1 MKSRHVRAG
10 AALAAALLALSPSL
24 VPPAQA
30 AGEAAQAAPSPENAT
45 ATLTITFELTGGG
58 EDLPQSQERH
68 VTWKVADRFTVTATM
83 IATKPNAFASM
94 HPPDAEEQALEAER
108 LAAVNSAATNMQS
121 MMEQAQK
128 IAELCGDDEA
138 CIQAEAM
145 KMSQGVDMSSPEMQS
160 AQANIAAASAMPGVR
175 YQMFAPGT
183 QTGTFVVEESARAAY
198 FDAAC
203 SLATEARCA
212 VETVVRGE
220 GATDFGD
227 GATEVPTG
235 AMAELDL
242 EAGSLMLSLTVPG
255 FATVEETVA
264 SANPEVESGTTET
277 VRSVSLDEIP
287 DAPIEVSCG
296 ACRTA
301 SGSFEREVSDQ
312 LLGYPAKLV
321 VTWSFTRP

>member
-1 MKSRHVRAG
+1 MKSRHVRAV

-24 VPPAQA
+24 IPPARAQT
-30 AGEAAQAAPSPENAT
+30 AGEAAPSPENAT
-45 ATLTITFELTGGG
+45 ATLTMNFELIGGG
-58 EDLPQSQERH
+58 EDLPESHERH

-83 IATKPNAFASM
+83 TAAKPGGFATM
-94 HPPDAEEQALEAER
+94 HPPDAGEQAREAER
-108 LAAVNSAATNMQS
+108 LAAVNSAGTNMQS

-138 CIQAEAM
+138 CMQAEVL
-145 KMSQGVDMSSPEMQS
+145 KMSQGVDMSSPEMQA
-160 AQANIAAASAMPGVR
+160 AQADIAAASAMPGAR
-175 YQMFAPGT
+175 YQMFMPGT
-183 QTGTFVVEESARAAY
+183 QTGTFAVEESARAAY

-203 SLATEARCA
+203 SLDTEARC
-212 VETVVRGE
+212 VSETVVRGE
-220 GATDFGD
+220 GATGFGD

-242 EAGSLMLSLTVPG
+242 EAGSLMLSLTAPG
-255 FATVEETVA
+255 FATAEKTVT
-264 SANPEVESGTTET
+264 SADPEVESGTTET
-277 VRSVSLDEIP
+277 VRSVSLDDMP
-287 DAPIEVSCG
+287 DGPIEVSCG

-301 SGSFEREVSDQ
+301 SGSFEREVDDQ